1 MTTLK
6 ILCINTLPIAY
17 QFKIEYKLK
26 NITKLQEGGKKMS
39 KRRPPRKKE
48 VLDLASTTVKILKK
62 TDSPLTLN
70 FLFEKINSLPEV
82 KTAVSLS
89 ALHNELNFDG
99 RFVFIKG
106 QGWLLKTQV
115 PDLKRDYDDFDILEK
130 NYLPTQNISLWT
142 TNDDDDNIED
152 KDDDE
157 LLVPFDDELDI
168 DIEEIDEIDEDLEE
182 DYDSIDD
189 LEDLEDFED
198 LDEYEDLD
206 EVEED
211 DYEDPI
217 F

>member
-1 MTTLK
+1 MK
-6 ILCINTLPIAY
+6 AENMI
-17 QFKIEYKLK
+17 
-26 NITKLQEGGKKMS
+26 KLQMGGRKMG
-39 KRRPPRKKE
+39 KIRPPRKKE
-48 VLDLASTTVKILKK
+48 TLDLASTTVKILKK
-62 TDSPLTLN
+62 ADSPLTLN

-82 KTAVSLS
+82 KRNISLS

-115 PDLKRDYDDFDILEK
+115 PDLKREYDDFDILEK
-130 NYLPTQNISLWT
+130 SYQPNKIMSLWT
-142 TNDDDDNIED
+142 TNDDDSED

-157 LLVPFDDELDI
+157 LLVPFDDDLDI
-168 DIEEIDEIDEDLEE
+168 DIEEIDEVLEE

-189 LEDLEDFED
+189 IEDFKDLDELED
-198 LDEYEDLD
+198 LDEFE
-206 EVEED
+206 EED